1 MVTVK
6 QAIIKTLQERGEPMR
21 LGEITQ
27 SVLTKTDR
35 LRGKTPK
42 MTVNAILS
50 TDERFKRVAKGTYA
64 LEEWRQYRR
73 LRQVK
78 EIACEV
84 LSQSGQPLPL
94 SKIVEA
100 VLAERSLKGAPK
112 ATTRS
117 LLRHDSRFR
126 ELERDVFG
134 LTEWN

>member
-6 QAIIKTLQERGEPMR
+6 QAIVEALKERGEPMHLR
-21 LGEITQ
+21 EITQ
-27 SVLTKTDR
+27 SVLDRTDR
-35 LRGKTPK
+35 LTGKTPE

-50 TDERFKRVAKGTYA
+50 TDERFKRVARGTYA
-64 LEEWRQYRR
+64 LEEWRQYPR

-78 EIACEV
+78 EIAYDL
-84 LSQSGQPLPL
+84 LSRSGKPLPL

-112 ATTRS
+112 ATTRGI
-117 LLRHDSRFR
+117 LRHDSRFR
-126 ELERDVFG
+126 ELERNIFG